1 MCVQVTLL
9 TPILAAKQRE
19 LTYYRQHDGIVKSVG
34 GLIRR
39 ARSGL
44 RDPRQ
49 RPLNEAGGT
58 FPPHTDPG
66 KMVTSSHYL
75 EAPRRLRAFVRA
87 HETSLVVLA
96 ALVGTIS
103 GLVVAAMS
111 AAVEGLHVLL
121 FNLEMGDRLS
131 SQFRIEP
138 LRALLVPSL
147 GGLLLGVAFLLL
159 LRWRPAREIDPIEAN
174 ALHGGRMSF
183 RGSLIV
189 ALQTVWSSGVGASVG
204 LEAGY
209 TQLASG
215 LAASLGRGFHLRRG
229 DQRIMVG
236 CGAAAAIAGAF
247 GAPLAGAF
255 YAFELVIGG
264 YTPASLTPVGV
275 AAVAGYFVAHGI
287 HSDVAGRRRRCG
299 RRCARARS
307 RHRGVARR
315 PGGAVRHRHHARRG
329 AVRDVACQ
337 DQALAAAAA
346 GAGGPRRRPAR
357 PDNAAGD
364 VVGARR
370 AAFCRICF
378 NSAFG
383 ARDHFHPESDCFRH
397 LAGIGFRGGLF
408 FATLFLGAIGG
419 HLFAGGF
426 DAIWPGLNLSP
437 NVYAIIGMS
446 ALSASVI
453 GGPLTMSFIALE
465 LTGNLWLTTA
475 VLVAVII
482 STQITRELFGYS
494 FATWR
499 LHLRGETIRSAADVG
514 WIRDLTV
521 RSLMRRDVATVSA
534 NMAIEEFR
542 DKFPLGSKTQ
552 VVAVDGTGR
561 YVGLALV
568 ADAHAPDIKAPDGLI
583 GLLHYRDVVL
593 HPGMNIQEAIAVFD
607 AAEAELLAVVDI
619 DGEHRPIGLLTE
631 AHAMRRYAEESEQ
644 RRREVIGDI

>member
-1 MCVQVTLL
+1 
-9 TPILAAKQRE
+9 
-19 LTYYRQHDGIVKSVG
+19 
-34 GLIRR
+34 
-39 ARSGL
+39 
-44 RDPRQ
+44 
-49 RPLNEAGGT
+49 
-58 FPPHTDPG
+58 
-66 KMVTSSHYL
+66 MVTTSRYL

-96 ALVGTIS
+96 ALIGTLA

-111 AAVEGLHVLL
+111 AAVEGMHVLL
-121 FNLEMGDRLS
+121 FNLEMGQRLS
-131 SQFRIEP
+131 GQFRIDP

-147 GGLLLGVAFLLL
+147 GGLLLGVAFLWL

-183 RGSLIV
+183 RGSVIV

-215 LAASLGRGFHLRRG
+215 LAASLGRGFHLRRA

-275 AAVAGYFVAHGI
+275 AAVAGYFVAHGFTVL
-287 HSDVAGRRRRCG
+287 SLGVGVGPVGVVLGRDLAIAALLG
-299 RRCARARS
+299 ILSALFGIGIM
-307 RHRGVARR
+307 RGVALCETLLAKTGIWPPLR
-315 PGGAVRHRHHARRG
+315 PALGGLAVGLLALATPQVMSSGHGAVHF
-329 AVRDVACQ
+329 
-337 DQALAAAAA
+337 A
-346 GAGGPRRRPAR
+346 GFVSIPMTVIATMFILKAIASILSLG
-357 PDNAAGD
+357 
-364 VVGARR
+364 
-370 AAFCRICF
+370 
-378 NSAFG
+378 S
-383 ARDHFHPESDCFRH
+383 
-397 LAGIGFRGGLF
+397 GFRGGLF
-408 FATLFLGAIGG
+408 FAALFLGALGG
-419 HLFAGGF
+419 HLFAAGF
-426 DAIWPGLNLSP
+426 DMIWPGLKLDP
-437 NVYAIIGMS
+437 NVYAIVGMS

-465 LTGNLWLTTA
+465 STGDLWLTTA

-521 RSLMRRDVATVSA
+521 LRLMRRDVTAVIA
-534 NMAIEEFR
+534 DMPIEEFR
-542 DKFPLGSKTQ
+542 GKFPLGSKTQ
-552 VVAVDGTGR
+552 VIAVDAAGH

-568 ADAHAPDIKAPDGLI
+568 AEAHAPDIEATRRLAGI
-583 GLLHYRDVVL
+583 LHHRDVVL
-593 HPGMNIQEAIAVFD
+593 HPAMNIQQAIAVFD
-607 AAEAELLAVVDI
+607 AAEAESLAVVEAGDQR
-619 DGEHRPIGLLTE
+619 RPIGILTE

-644 RRREVIGDI
+644 RRREAVGEI

>member
-1 MCVQVTLL
+1 
-9 TPILAAKQRE
+9 
-19 LTYYRQHDGIVKSVG
+19 
-34 GLIRR
+34 
-39 ARSGL
+39 
-44 RDPRQ
+44 
-49 RPLNEAGGT
+49 
-58 FPPHTDPG
+58 
-66 KMVTSSHYL
+66 MVTSSRFL

-96 ALVGTIS
+96 ALVGTLG
-103 GLVVAAMS
+103 GLVVAAMG

-138 LRALLVPSL
+138 WRALLVPSL

-159 LRWRPAREIDPIEAN
+159 QRWRPAREIDPIEAN

-183 RGSLIV
+183 RGSMIV
-189 ALQTVWSSGVGASVG
+189 ALQTIWSSGVGASVG

-215 LAASLGRGFHLRRG
+215 IAASLGRGFHLRRV

-275 AAVAGYFVAHGI
+275 AAVAGYFVAHGFTML
-287 HSDVAGRRRRCG
+287 SLGVGVGPVGDVLGRDLAIAALLG
-299 RRCARARS
+299 ILAALFGIAIM
-307 RHRGVARR
+307 RGVALCE
-315 PGGAVRHRHHARRG
+315 VL
-329 AVRDVACQ
+329 
-337 DQALAAAAA
+337 LAKTRLW
-346 GAGGPRRRPAR
+346 PPLRPALGGLGVGLLALIT
-357 PDNAAGD
+357 PQVMSSGHGALHFAGF
-364 VVGARR
+364 VSIPLSV
-370 AAFCRICF
+370 
-378 NSAFG
+378 
-383 ARDHFHPESDCFRH
+383 
-397 LAGIGFRGGLF
+397 LATIFALKAIASVISLGSGFRGGLF
-408 FATLFLGAIGG
+408 FATLFLGALGG

-426 DAIWPGLNLSP
+426 DAIWPGFNLSP

-465 LTGNLWLTTA
+465 STGNLWLTTA

-499 LHLRGETIRSAADVG
+499 LHLRGETIRSAADIG

-521 RSLMRRDVATVSA
+521 RSLMRQDVATVNA
-534 NMAIEEFR
+534 NIGIAEFR

-552 VVAVDGTGR
+552 VVAVDGAGR

-568 ADAHAPDIKAPDGLI
+568 ADAHAPEIEASDGLV

-607 AAEAELLAVVDI
+607 AAEAESLVVVDT
-619 DGEHRPIGLLTE
+619 DGAHRPIGVLNE

-644 RRREVIGDI
+644 RRREVLGEV